1 MMGASRAASTLLER
15 IVKAGMVA
23 GALWSF
29 GLAFYILFDVGSR
42 ALGIKGVPGTAEI
55 ARNSIVMIVF
65 LQLPYCVLSKGML
78 QADFLVHWLP
88 PGLQRGLRAAGYVGG
103 ALLFAA
109 LVVGSWHPALEAW
122 LTQSFD
128 GEGAFRMPIWPVRF
142 TILVGCALTALCYV
156 QLTLQELRG
165 SSNALATQDAADGV
179 ALI

>member
-1 MMGASRAASTLLER
+1 MPSLSITLER
-15 IVKAGMVA
+15 SVKALMIA

-29 GLAFYILFDVGSR
+29 ALAFYILFDVGSR

-88 PGLQRGLRAAGYVGG
+88 TRMQRTLRAVGCVGG

-109 LVVGSWHPALEAW
+109 LAVGSWHPALDAW
-122 LTQSFD
+122 LKNSFD
-128 GEGAFRMPIWPVRF
+128 GEGAFRLPIWPVRF
-142 TILVGCALTALCYV
+142 TILFGCAITALCYL
-156 QLTLQELRG
+156 QLMVQELRG
-165 SSNALATQDAADGV
+165 NTNALAAQDAAEGV
-179 ALI
+179 ALV

>member
-1 MMGASRAASTLLER
+1 MSTATRTLER
-15 IVKAGMVA
+15 VVKALMVF

-29 GLAFYILFDVGSR
+29 GLAFYILFDVACR

-65 LQLPYCVLSKGML
+65 MQLPYCVLSKGML

-88 PGLQRGLRAAGYVGG
+88 PGLQRGLRGAGYVGG

-109 LVVGSWHPALEAW
+109 LAVGSWHPALEAW
-122 LTQSFD
+122 LRASFD

-142 TILVGCALTALCYV
+142 TILFGCALSALCYL
-156 QLTLQELRG
+156 QLMLEELRG
-165 SSNALATQDAADGV
+165 RTGSLAAEHAADGV
-179 ALI
+179 AIV